1 MSIFGELV
9 LYILCNNEQPLSRE
23 AIGPHT
29 NFPEA
34 HKYTQ
39 QHGQETAASFY
50 NVPPPSY
57 NNESSKNFQQHN
69 QRKQTNDGLT
79 FEAGLSGVGNDLDNG
94 RINEIKTNLQTD
106 RQIRMAF
113 VRKVYFLLTLQLLC
127 TIIFTVWFMFHEP
140 VKEFVQNNT
149 WLFLT
154 SWIMTFVSLI
164 LLFWKRKAYPLNLFL
179 LLIFTI
185 FISYGIGTVVS
196 MYNARVVLQ
205 SFVITFGVFI
215 ALQVFTL
222 QSKFDF
228 SSWGPFLYAGLWVI
242 IFASIIGWL
251 FPYDRG
257 YHIVISVIAAFLFSA
272 YIIYDTY
279 MIFKRMSPEE
289 YVMAA
294 VDLYLDI
301 LNLFVVILALF
312 GGASE
317 T

>member
-1 MSIFGELV
+1 MQGSRIGE
-9 LYILCNNEQPLSRE
+9 NGQPLSRG
-23 AIGPHT
+23 AIGPH
-29 NFPEA
+29 NFPEI
-34 HKYTQ
+34 Q
-39 QHGQETAASFY
+39 QHGQETAAASFY

-57 NNESSKNFQQHN
+57 NNESYKNFQQHN
-69 QRKQTNDGLT
+69 QRKQTNDGLM
-79 FEAGLSGVGNDLDNG
+79 FEAGLSGVENNLDNG

-127 TIIFTVWFMFHEP
+127 TIIFIVWFMFHEP
-140 VKEFVQNNT
+140 VKEYVQNNT
-149 WLFLT
+149 WLLLI
-154 SWIMTFVSLI
+154 SWIMTFISLI

-179 LLIFTI
+179 LFIFTI
-185 FISYGIGTVVS
+185 FISYGIGAVVS

-205 SFVITFGVFI
+205 SFIITFGVFL
-215 ALQVFTL
+215 ALQIFTL

-228 SSWGPFLYAGLWVI
+228 SSWGPFLYAGLWII

-279 MIFKRMSPEE
+279 MIFKRMSPE
-289 YVMAA
+289 

-301 LNLFVVILALF
+301 LNLFVVILAIF
-312 GGASE
+312 GGAGE